1 MVLAPRAPSARARRP
16 HRRAPTGVRPCRRPW
31 LPYGREPT
39 LGQLT
44 RILQIAPPWFA
55 VPPTGY
61 GGIEWIVASLADGL
75 VEAGH
80 DVTLL
85 ASGDSVTKAT
95 LEHVFDVAPSLHI
108 GNPWYEATHATAA
121 YADTG
126 RFDVIHDHTGAIGPA
141 IAAAIVDRPPVV
153 NTLHGCWTPANTRL
167 YRAISDRVVLTP
179 ISHDQAART
188 PAGITVGD
196 VVHNGIALE
205 RYPYRDRK
213 EDFLL
218 FVGRASADKGPE
230 VAIEVAKRVGL
241 PLVMAI
247 KVDDQLEIEY
257 YETMIEP
264 AMQGAEVDVRTG
276 VGHDEKV
283 ELMGA
288 ARAVLV
294 PIRWD
299 EPFGLVMAESMAC
312 GTPVVAYRRGAAPE
326 IVVDGSTG
334 ALIEPGNL
342 ADFVAATETIGR
354 IDPAA
359 CRAVVEDGLS
369 ADRMVDRYEVLYERL
384 LSS

>member
-1 MVLAPRAPSARARRP
+1 VTVTAAPDLSVGGPASGPPRSPPTRDARQ
-16 HRRAPTGVRPCRRPW
+16 
-31 LPYGREPT
+31 YGRDPT
-39 LGQLT
+39 SGTHT

-85 ASGDSVTKAT
+85 ASGDSITKAR
-95 LEHVFDVAPSLHI
+95 LETVFDVAPSLQI
-108 GNPWYEATHATAA
+108 GNPWYEATHVLAG
-121 YADTG
+121 YQDVD

-141 IAAAIVDRPPVV
+141 IAAGIVDRPPVV
-153 NTLHGCWTPANTRL
+153 NTLHGCWTSANARL
-167 YRAISDRVVLTP
+167 YRAISDRVALTA

-188 PAGITVGD
+188 PPGIEVAG
-196 VVHNGIALE
+196 VVHNGVPLE
-205 RYPYRDRK
+205 RYPYRADK

-247 KVDDQLEIEY
+247 KVNEPLEVEY

-264 AMQGAEVDVRTG
+264 ALLGAEVDVRTG
-276 VGHDEKV
+276 VEHDEKV

-288 ARAVLV
+288 AKAVLV

-299 EPFGLVMAESMAC
+299 EPFGLVMAEAMAC

-326 IVVDGSTG
+326 IVVDGETG
-334 ALIEPGNL
+334 ALIEPGHL
-342 ADFVAATETIGR
+342 GDFVAATNTIDR

-359 CRAVVEDGLS
+359 CRARVEAELS
-369 ADRMVDRYEVLYERL
+369 AERMVERYVALYERL
-384 LSS
+384 ATP